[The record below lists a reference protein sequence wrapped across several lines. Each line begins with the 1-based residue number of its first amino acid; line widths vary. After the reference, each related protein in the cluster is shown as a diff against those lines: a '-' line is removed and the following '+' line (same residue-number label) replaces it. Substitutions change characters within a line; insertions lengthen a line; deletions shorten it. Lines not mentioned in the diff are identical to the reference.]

1 MKKSLESN
9 KFKLP
14 APTWNEE
21 FELPVESYST
31 SDI

>member
-1 MKKSLESN
+1 MSYKN
-9 KFKLP
+9 IKFKIP

-21 FELPVESYST
+21 FELPDGSCSV